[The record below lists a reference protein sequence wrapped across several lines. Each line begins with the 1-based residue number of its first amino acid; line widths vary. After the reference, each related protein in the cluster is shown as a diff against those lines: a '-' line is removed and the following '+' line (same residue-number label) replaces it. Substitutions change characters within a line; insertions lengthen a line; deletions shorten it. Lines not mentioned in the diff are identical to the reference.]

1 MRFMMLVKH
10 AQELSGPPPQALM
23 NAMEKLTA
31 EANRAGTMVTG
42 GGLAPVAA
50 STQVRVANGK
60 RTTIDGPFTESKE
73 IVGGFA
79 IFDLVQ
85 TGGHRRGGKIHGTA
99 SPALA
104 RLGRNNGGSANFRAG
119 RFRAAVQVIR
129 EKVIASSTKLKTG
142 EEK

>member
-79 IFDLVQ
+79 IFDLKSKQ
-85 TGGHRRGGKIHGTA
+85 EAIEGAEKFMELHRLHWPGWEGTTEVRQIFGPEDFEQQCK
-99 SPALA
+99 S
-104 RLGRNNGGSANFRAG
+104 F
-119 RFRAAVQVIR
+119 
-129 EKVIASSTKLKTG
+129 EKK
-142 EEK
+142 